1 MKLWNSQVES
11 RVLENSSKQSGLWLA
26 LQFPCTQN
34 TKWLGKCRWWLRHQ
48 WIITSAM
55 MSSVKDFRWSNYFAL
70 NRIEPA
76 CHWCWSHEI
85 STTPS
90 SMYHENTCNF
100 TFTSTPSAASPSDPP
115 KHFLFLLLPSL
126 LILLLFRTLCLYLLT
141 LLRRGYVCLCVLL
154 CAGSVRCY
162 CAGLRLLDF
171 VYNIVQC
178 ACVTQN
184 NFPLFR
190 ATFSFLYSWFYFYIL
205 FKHFSLTRNPG

>member
-76 CHWCWSHEI
+76 SHWCWSHEI
-85 STTPS
+85 STRPS
-90 SMYHENTCNF
+90 SMYHEDTCNF
-100 TFTSTPSAASPSDPP
+100 ASTPFAPNPSDPSFFSP
-115 KHFLFLLLPSL
+115 PL

-154 CAGSVRCY
+154 CAGYVMLLRGFAPVGFCLQYSTMRVCY
-162 CAGLRLLDF
+162 AE
-171 VYNIVQC
+171 
-178 ACVTQN
+178 
-184 NFPLFR
+184 
-190 ATFSFLYSWFYFYIL
+190 
-205 FKHFSLTRNPG
+205 